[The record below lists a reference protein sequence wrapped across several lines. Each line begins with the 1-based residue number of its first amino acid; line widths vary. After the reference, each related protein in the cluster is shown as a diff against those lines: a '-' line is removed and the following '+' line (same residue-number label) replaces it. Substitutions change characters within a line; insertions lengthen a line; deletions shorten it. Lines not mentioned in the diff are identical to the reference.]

1 MVPLALAL
9 LSIPAGAWT
18 VYAFASWRMRR
29 LPKPARRSFSAL
41 LDGPTQLYAK
51 CLAAALL
58 WLLLAAA

>member
-1 MVPLALAL
+1 MVALVL

-18 VYAFASWRMRR
+18 VYAFASWRMRS
-29 LPKPARRSFSAL
+29 LPEPARRNFSGL
-41 LDGPTQLYAK
+41 LDGPTRLYMK